1 MRQFVCV
8 PTRPARCIHRLGIV
22 FLAIACMAGRASA
35 QTTVT
40 LSTPGT
46 HISVDTT
53 IRDGAYAS
61 TNYSSSDILISKADG
76 AGLKRR
82 MLLKFDT
89 ENYIPA
95 NAVIQ
100 SARMYL
106 VLKSA
111 DTSEQRPL
119 TVHRVTR
126 SFTKTDTSWNY
137 FRQGDPWSTAG
148 GDVQSGFGTTWV
160 GGGAGTT
167 YTFDI
172 TSLVQRSVNGEFGS
186 RWTRVEV
193 IDTAANSA
201 GSYKAFHST
210 RAATASVRPRLVV
223 TYTSSGSTAAP
234 PPSSSSTTTS
244 TLRVMQWNIQNARGS
259 DGVCNPD
266 RIARAIVAQ
275 DPHVVSM
282 NEVKSFA
289 GECSWDFDMSQ
300 RLKSLLE
307 SKTGATWYRKYVS
320 IGSKAGNVLL
330 SRYPLVSSSTTLL
343 SYDRGV
349 AQIGIVVNGRTI
361 NLFSTHVDYYNA
373 GWRTT
378 QINQALSWIRN
389 FSEPR
394 IVMGDFNTAPGTS
407 DYSLMASPYQDAWV
421 AAQNAGTASSFTGSG
436 NTHGGSRFDYVFY
449 SRVSALAIKNMTVPD
464 TRINGVYPSDHYPV
478 VAVFTV
484 K

>member
-1 MRQFVCV
+1 MRTVVGSQTCS
-8 PTRPARCIHRLGIV
+8 ARVIYRLA
-22 FLAIACMAGRASA
+22 LALLTIGSMADGASA

-46 HISVDTT
+46 QISVDTT

-61 TNYSSSDILISKADG
+61 TNYSSSDTLVSKASG
-76 AGLKRR
+76 AGVKRR

-111 DTSEQRPL
+111 DTSEARPL
-119 TVHRVTR
+119 TTYRVIR
-126 SFTKTDTSWNY
+126 SFTKLDSSWNY
-137 FRQGDPWSTAG
+137 FRAGEAWTTPG
-148 GDVQSGFGTTWV
+148 GDVQDNVGTTWV

-167 YTFDI
+167 YTFDL

-193 IDTAANSA
+193 IDTGANSD

-210 RAATASVRPRLVV
+210 RAADASVRPRLVIV
-223 TYTSSGSTAAP
+223 YGATATPAP
-234 PPSSSSTTTS
+234 PPSTATATS
-244 TLRVMQWNIQNARGS
+244 LRLMQWNIQNARGS
-259 DGVCNPD
+259 DGICNPD
-266 RIARAIVAQ
+266 RIATTVVAQ
-275 DPHVVSM
+275 NAHVVSM

-300 RLKSLLE
+300 RLQSLLQAK
-307 SKTGATWYRKYVS
+307 SGVTWYRQYVS
-320 IGSKAGNVLL
+320 IGSKAGNLLL

-361 NLFSTHVDYYNA
+361 NLFSTHVEYYNA

-378 QINQALSWIRN
+378 QINEALAWIRN
-389 FSEPR
+389 FPEPR
-394 IVMGDFNTAPGTS
+394 IVMGDFNTPPNTS
-407 DYSLMASPYQDAWV
+407 DYWLMATPYQDAWV
-421 AAQNAGTASSFTGSG
+421 AARTAGTATSFTGTEF
-436 NTHGGSRFDYVFY
+436 THGNSRFDYVFS
-449 SRVSALAIKNMTVPD
+449 SRVSALTLRSVTIPD
-464 TRINGVYPSDHYPV
+464 TRINGVYPSDHHPV
-478 VAVFTV
+478 IAVFDV
-484 K
+484 Y

>member
-1 MRQFVCV
+1 VRL
-8 PTRPARCIHRLGIV
+8 IHRLGIV
-22 FLAIACMAGRASA
+22 LLAIGSMAGRASA

-53 IRDGAYAS
+53 IRDGAYAA
-61 TNYSSSDILISKADG
+61 TNYSDSDTLISKADS
-76 AGLKRR
+76 AGMKRR

-89 ENYIPA
+89 ENYVPA

-148 GDVQSGFGTTWV
+148 GDVQGTFGTTWV
-160 GGGAGTT
+160 GGSAGTT
-167 YTFDI
+167 YTFDV
-172 TSLVQRSVNGEFGS
+172 TSLVQHSVNGEFGS
-186 RWTRVEV
+186 RWTRIEV
-193 IDTAANSA
+193 IDTGANSD

-210 RAATASVRPRLVV
+210 RADNASVRPRLVV
-223 TYTSSGSTAAP
+223 TYAGSSAPST
-234 PPSSSSTTTS
+234 STTTTTTTGTTTGT

-266 RIARAIVAQ
+266 RVAKAIVAQ
-275 DPHVVSM
+275 NPQVVSM
-282 NEVKSFA
+282 NEVKAFA

-300 RLKSLLE
+300 RLESLLE
-307 SKTGATWYRKYVS
+307 SKTGATWYRKYVNIS
-320 IGSKAGNVLL
+320 GKAGNVLL

-343 SYDRGV
+343 NNDRGV

-373 GWRTT
+373 EWRTT

-389 FSEPR
+389 FPEPR
-394 IVMGDFNTAPGTS
+394 IIMGDLNTPPGTS
-407 DYSLMASPYQDAWV
+407 DYWLVATPYQDAWG
-421 AAQNAGTASSFTGSG
+421 AARNAGTATSFTGTEF
-436 NTHGGSRFDYVFY
+436 THGNSRFDYVFH
-449 SRVSALAIKNMTVPD
+449 SRVSALTLKSVTIPD
-464 TRINGVYPSDHYPV
+464 TRVNGVYPSDHYPV
-478 VAVFTV
+478 IAVFDV
-484 K
+484 N